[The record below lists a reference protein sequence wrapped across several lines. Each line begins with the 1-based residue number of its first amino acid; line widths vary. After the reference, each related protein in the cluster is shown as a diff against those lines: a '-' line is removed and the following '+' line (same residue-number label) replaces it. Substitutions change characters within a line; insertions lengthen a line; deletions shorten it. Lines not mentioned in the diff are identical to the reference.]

1 MQANVLEEDT
11 DRSTQSS
18 AILSG
23 VSGVS
28 LTLRKKKQSPT
39 RETILPRGL
48 AQQQQQQQQQQL
60 ASVQKQPKSDV
71 SSRRSNNNKT
81 KRSSRS
87 SNNNRKVRVVRRPNA
102 SRYAYVGPKVL
113 SQLRQSKKRKLR
125 PTATK
130 TSRTTLLSAIR
141 KQFYRLRRV
150 RLVPKTLI
158 TTSTMPAAAKRLRP
172 VEKQ

>member
-1 MQANVLEEDT
+1 MNGLQMQLVTMQAKVLEEDT
-11 DRSTQSS
+11 DWSTQSS
-18 AILSG
+18 AIVSG

-28 LTLRKKKQSPT
+28 STLRKKKQSPT

-48 AQQQQQQQQQQL
+48 AQQQQQQQQQL

-141 KQFYRLRRV
+141 KQFY
-150 RLVPKTLI
+150 
-158 TTSTMPAAAKRLRP
+158 
-172 VEKQ
+172 